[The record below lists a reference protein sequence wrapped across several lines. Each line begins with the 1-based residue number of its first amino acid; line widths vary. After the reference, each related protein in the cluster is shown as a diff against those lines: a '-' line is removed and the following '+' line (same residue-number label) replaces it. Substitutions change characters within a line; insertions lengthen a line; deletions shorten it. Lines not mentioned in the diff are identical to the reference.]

1 MSLSH
6 FKFQEPVLFDDSEV
20 VRVECEVWS
29 PAGACVA
36 LANEDGSET
45 FVPWWNI
52 IYIHTQV

>member
-6 FKFQEPVLFDDSEV
+6 FKFREPVLHDDAEV
-20 VRVECEVWS
+20 MRAECEIWRPGVD
-29 PAGACVA
+29 GAS

-52 IYIHTQV
+52 IYIHTEV